1 MLVLIREAVDH
12 SVYYTEIATHKKRYV
27 KRLFEEEEIERAET
41 IVTALNGL
49 QIDSAQELLEKINI
63 YLLQDSITV

>member
-1 MLVLIREAVDH
+1 MFPTIREAVDH
-12 SVYYTEIATHKKRYV
+12 SVYYTEIETHKKRYV
-27 KRLFEEEEIERAET
+27 KRLFEEEEIERAEA

-49 QIDSAQELLEKINI
+49 QIDSAQELLKKINM

>member
-1 MLVLIREAVDH
+1 MFPTIREAVDH
-12 SVYYTEIATHKKRYV
+12 SVYYTEIGTHKKRYV
-27 KRLFEEEEIERAET
+27 KRLFEEEEIERAEA

-49 QIDSAQELLEKINI
+49 QIDSAQELLEKINM

>member
-1 MLVLIREAVDH
+1 MLVPIREAVDRKA
-12 SVYYTEIATHKKRYV
+12 YITKFGTGEKKYM
-27 KRLFEEEEIERAET
+27 KLFREEEIERAET

-49 QIDSAQELLEKINI
+49 QIDSAQELLEKINM